1 MVHNEHNK
9 PKRSGL
15 FLIVLGAVL
24 LIVAPTQYEN
34 SQELGMLAL
43 IGGFIMGGLGFYLK
57 YAKKKRIWW

>member
-1 MVHNEHNK
+1 MAHNEHNK

-24 LIVAPTQYEN
+24 LIVAPTQYPD

-43 IGGFIMGGLGFYLK
+43 IGGFIMGGLGFY
-57 YAKKKRIWW
+57 

>member
-15 FLIVLGAVL
+15 FLIVFGAVL
-24 LIVAPTQYEN
+24 LIVAPTQYSG
-34 SQELGMLAL
+34 SQELGMMAL

-57 YAKKKRIWW
+57 YVKKKRT

>member
-24 LIVAPTQYEN
+24 LIVAPTQYSN
-34 SQELGMLAL
+34 SQELGLLAL
-43 IGGFIMGGLGFYLK
+43 ISGFIMGGLGFYLK
-57 YAKKKRIWW
+57 YIRKKII

>member
-1 MVHNEHNK
+1 MYHKEHNK

-15 FLIVLGAVL
+15 FLIVFGAVL

-57 YAKKKRIWW
+57 YLKKKRI

>member
-1 MVHNEHNK
+1 MNHKEHNK

-15 FLIVLGAVL
+15 FLIVFGAVL

-43 IGGFIMGGLGFYLK
+43 ISGFIMGGLGFYLK
-57 YAKKKRIWW
+57 YVKKKRI